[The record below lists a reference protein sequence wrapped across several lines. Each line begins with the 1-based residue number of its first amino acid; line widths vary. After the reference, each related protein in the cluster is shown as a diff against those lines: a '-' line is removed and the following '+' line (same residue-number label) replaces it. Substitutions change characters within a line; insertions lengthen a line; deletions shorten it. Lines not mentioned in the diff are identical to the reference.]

1 MRNPHPLAPVL
12 GALAL
17 AAALIP
23 AAAQA
28 ADPAPPVCEIDRPVL
43 FSGLDWESN
52 LVLAGIE
59 RYVLEHGYGC
69 KTSVEIGETLPM
81 LAAL

>member
-12 GALAL
+12 GAFALAL
-17 AAALIP
+17 AFIAP
-23 AAAQA
+23 AAAA
-28 ADPAPPVCEIDRPVL
+28 APSSAPTCEVDRPVR
-43 FSGLDWESN
+43 FSGLNWESN

-69 KTSVEIGETLPM
+69 KTSVEIGET
-81 LAAL
+81 